1 MAVAA
6 AAVSPPPPR
15 PLDANIVVPPLRAD
29 LIVIKQ
35 HYEGRTYYVVK
46 DPVSLQY
53 FRLTAEDYFLATL
66 FDGRRVMRQVRDAYV
81 ERFPYLRLDFSDEE
95 INERVS
101 RFANDLGLLQFL
113 SVQGARLKPRYEAMK
128 HGRKHSKGGFY
139 KLVNNVFFARRS
151 IFDPDRLF
159 ARMAKPLWWIWTTQS
174 LWISIAMVIAA
185 FCVVYQKYDA
195 TGALMSRFFSLNNIA
210 LIWVTTIIIKSI
222 HELGHG
228 LTCKHFGGEVHEVGV
243 MFLVFTPYFFVN
255 VSDSWVLPDRNK
267 RILIS
272 AAGIYVELVLASLA
286 TFLWAVVQP
295 GPFQQILWNIMV
307 IASVST
313 LIFNANPLM
322 RFDGYY
328 IMTDWIEVP
337 NLSTKSR
344 AFIGY
349 QVKRLIFGADYED
362 ASMARLPLPRRRFG
376 LFYFYAV
383 ASYLYGYFVIYKLTR
398 YMAPHLAPYGLQK
411 LATWFSVSALTAWV
425 VMPFWSF
432 MKSLQLKREDW
443 RPGGRLRRLGI
454 VGGGALAL
462 FAVLCFIPCQLIIKR
477 NVAVELA
484 SPEVVRPDFEGFVQ
498 QIFVKE
504 GDKVPPGGALA
515 LLSNR
520 DLEQDLVQA
529 EAQLAVAKASVQ
541 RALAEDKPGDLR
553 EAQASEARME
563 KRYADAKQNVARL
576 TLRSTLGGT
585 VLSHDL
591 QMKLNTHL
599 RINDVFCGVAPLDS
613 MRIVI
618 PLTEQQVRW
627 VRKGQPVEIKA
638 YAYPGVALH
647 GSIAADPVILVG
659 QDMPAAFSVRRHG
672 DVPTAFDRQGRE
684 VPLERTFE
692 AEIQVD
698 NHEGLLR
705 QGMTGRAKI
714 DAGRYPWGRLV
725 LQSFLDLVSLD
736 YRF

>member
-1 MAVAA
+1 MAV
-6 AAVSPPPPR
+6 AAVSPPPPVQ
-15 PLDANIVVPPLRAD
+15 DANVVIPPLRAD
-29 LIVIKQ
+29 LVVIKQ
-35 HYEGRTYYVVK
+35 FYEGRTYYVVK
-46 DPVSLQY
+46 DPISLQY

-66 FDGRRVMRQVRDAYV
+66 FDGKRTMGQARHAYV
-81 ERFPYLRLDFSDEE
+81 ERFPHLRLDYSEEE

-128 HGRKHSKGGFY
+128 QNARKSKGGFY
-139 KLVNNVFFARRS
+139 KLVNNVFFARFS
-151 IFDPDRLF
+151 VFDPDKLF
-159 ARMAKPLWWIWTTQS
+159 ARMAKPIWWIWTRQS
-174 LWISIAMVIAA
+174 LWISIAMVAA
-185 FCVVYQKYDA
+185 AVFIVYQKYDA
-195 TGALMSRFFSLNNIA
+195 TGALMSRFFSINNIA
-210 LIWVTTIIIKSI
+210 LIWVTTIAIKSI

-243 MFLVFTPYFFVN
+243 MLLVFTPYFFVN
-255 VSDSWVLPDRNK
+255 VSDSWVMPERNK

-295 GPFQQILWNIMV
+295 GALEQILWNIMV
-307 IASVST
+307 IASIST
-313 LIFNANPLM
+313 IIFNANPLM

-337 NLSTKSR
+337 NLAIKSR
-344 AFIGY
+344 AFIAY
-349 QVKRLIFGADYED
+349 QVKRLIFGSDYED

-398 YMAPHLAPYGLQK
+398 YMGPHLAPYGLEK

-432 MKSLQLKREDW
+432 MKSLQLKFDDW
-443 RPGGRLRRLGI
+443 RPGGRLRRLGV
-454 VGGGALAL
+454 VGGIALAL
-462 FAVLCFIPCQLIIKR
+462 FVLFCFVPTRLVIKR

-484 SPEVVRPDFEGFVQ
+484 SPEAVRPDFEGFVT

-504 GDKVPPGGALA
+504 GDKVPPGAPLA
-515 LLSNR
+515 RLTNR
-520 DLEQDLVQA
+520 DLDQDLVQA
-529 EAQLAVAKASVQ
+529 TAQLAVARAAVE
-541 RALAEDKPGDLR
+541 RALAEDKPAEQR
-553 EAQASEARME
+553 EAQAIATRME
-563 KRYADAKQNVARL
+563 KRFADATQCVARL
-576 TLRSTLGGT
+576 TLRSRLGGT
-585 VLSHDL
+585 VLTHDL
-591 QMKLNTHL
+591 QLKLNTHL
-599 RINDVFCGVAPLDS
+599 RINELFCEVAPLDS
-613 MRIVI
+613 MRIII
-618 PLTEQQVRW
+618 PLTEKQVRW
-627 VRKGQPVEIKA
+627 VRAGQPVEIKS
-638 YAYPGVALH
+638 YAYPGVAVR

-659 QDMPAAFSVRRHG
+659 QDMPAAFSMRRHG
-672 DVPTAFDRQGRE
+672 DVPTAYDRQGRE
-684 VPLERTFE
+684 IPLERTFE

-698 NHEGLLR
+698 NRLGLLR
-705 QGMTGRAKI
+705 EGMTGRAKI

>member
-1 MAVAA
+1 MAMAA
-6 AAVSPPPPR
+6 ASPPPQQQ
-15 PLDANIVVPPLRAD
+15 AAATTVVPPLRAD
-29 LIVIKQ
+29 LIIIKQ
-35 HYEGRTYYVVK
+35 FYEDRTYYIVK
-46 DPVSLQY
+46 DPISLQY

-66 FDGRRVMRQVRDAYV
+66 FDGKRTLRHVRDAYV
-81 ERFPYLRLDFSDEE
+81 ERFPHLRLDFSEEE
-95 INERVS
+95 IGERIS

-113 SVQGARLKPRYEAMK
+113 SVQGARLKPRYDAMK
-128 HGRKHSKGGFY
+128 QAKKKSKGGFY
-139 KLVNNVFFARRS
+139 KFVNNIFFARYS
-151 IFDPDRLF
+151 VFDPDRLF
-159 ARMAKPLWWIWTTQS
+159 ARMAKPLWWIWTRQS
-174 LWISIAMVIAA
+174 LWISIAMVAAA
-185 FCVVYQKYDA
+185 FFIVYQKYDA
-195 TGALMSRFFSLNNIA
+195 TGAMMSRFFSLNNFA
-210 LIWVTTIIIKSI
+210 LIWITTILIKSI

-228 LTCKHFGGEVHEVGV
+228 LTCKHYGGEVHEVGV
-243 MFLVFTPYFFVN
+243 MLLVFTPYFFVN

-295 GPFQQILWNIMV
+295 GALQQILWNIMV

-313 LIFNANPLM
+313 IIFNANPLM

-349 QVKRLIFGADYED
+349 QVKRLIFGSEYED

-383 ASYLYGYFVIYKLTR
+383 ASYCYGYFVIYKLTR
-398 YMAPHLAPYGLQK
+398 YMAPHLAPFGLQK
-411 LATWFSVSALTAWV
+411 LATWFSATALAAWV

-432 MKSLQLKREDW
+432 MKSLQLTRQDW
-443 RPGGRLRRLGI
+443 LPGGRLRRLGL
-454 VGGGALAL
+454 VGGSAVVI
-462 FAVLCFIPCQLIIKR
+462 FAVLCFVPHRLVIKR

-484 SPEVVRPDFEGFVQ
+484 SPEAVRPDFEGFVE
-498 QIFVKE
+498 QIFVHE
-504 GDKVPPGGALA
+504 GDRVPEGGALA
-515 LLSNR
+515 RLSNR

-529 EAQLAVAKASVQ
+529 RSQLAVAQAAVQ
-541 RALAEDKPGDLR
+541 RALAADKPGELR
-553 EAQASEARME
+553 EAQAIEARMQ
-563 KRYADAKQNVARL
+563 KRFADATQNVERL

-585 VLSHDL
+585 VLTHDL
-591 QMKLNTHL
+591 GIMLHTQLRLNQ
-599 RINDVFCGVAPLDS
+599 VFCEIAPLES

-618 PLTEQQVRW
+618 PLNEKQVRW
-627 VRKGQPVEIKA
+627 VRKGQSAEITT
-638 YAYPGVALH
+638 YAYPGVTLH
-647 GSIAADPVILVG
+647 GTIAADPVILVG
-659 QDMPAAFSVRRHG
+659 EDMPAAFSARRHG
-672 DVPTAFDRQGRE
+672 DVPTAMDRQGKE

-698 NHEGLLR
+698 NPRGLLR
-705 QGMTGRAKI
+705 QGMTGRTKI
-714 DAGRYPWGRLV
+714 DAGVYPWGRLV
-725 LQSFLDLVSLD
+725 LQSFLDLLSLD

>member
-6 AAVSPPPPR
+6 ASPTPSQA
-15 PLDANIVVPPLRAD
+15 ANPIVPPLRAD

-35 HYEGRTYYVVK
+35 FYEGRTFYVVK
-46 DPVSLQY
+46 DPISLQY

-66 FDGRRVMRQVRDAYV
+66 FDGRRDMRQVRAAYV
-81 ERFPYLRLDFSDEE
+81 DRFPHLRLDFSEEE

-113 SVQGARLKPRYEAMK
+113 SVQGVHLKPRYDAIK
-128 HGRKHSKGGFY
+128 HNKKNPKGGGFY
-139 KLVNNVFFARRS
+139 QFVNNLFFFRRS
-151 IFDPDRLF
+151 IFDPDKLF
-159 ARMAKPLWWIWTTQS
+159 ARLAKPIWWIWTWQS
-174 LWISIAMVIAA
+174 LWISIGMVIAA
-185 FCVVYQKYDA
+185 VFIVYQKYDA

-210 LIWVTTIIIKSI
+210 LIWVTTILIKSI

-243 MFLVFTPYFFVN
+243 MLLVFTPYFFVN

-286 TFLWAVVQP
+286 TFLWAIVQP
-295 GPFQQILWNIMV
+295 GALQQILWNVMV
-307 IASVST
+307 IASIST

-337 NLSTKSR
+337 NLCTKSR

-349 QVKRLIFGADYED
+349 QVKRLIFGSDYED

-383 ASYLYGYFVIYKLTR
+383 ASYLYGYFVIYKLAR
-398 YMAPHLAPYGLQK
+398 YMAPHLAPFGLQK
-411 LATWFSVSALTAWV
+411 FATWFSVTALTAWV

-432 MKSLQLKREDW
+432 MKSLQLTKEDW
-443 RPGGRLRRLGI
+443 RPGGRLRRLAI
-454 VGGGALAL
+454 VGGGALVL
-462 FAVLCFIPCQLIIKR
+462 FTILCFTPRELIIKR

-484 SPEVVRPDFEGFVQ
+484 SPETIRPDYEGY
-498 QIFVKE
+498 IEEIYVKE
-504 GDKVPPGGALA
+504 GDKVPPGAALA
-515 LLSNR
+515 RLSNR

-529 EAQLAVAKASVQ
+529 TAQLAVAQAAVQ
-541 RALAEDKPGDLR
+541 RALAEDKPAEQI
-553 EAQASEARME
+553 EAQAIVERMQ
-563 KRYADAKQNVARL
+563 KRYADAKLAVDHL
-576 TLRSTLGGT
+576 TLRTAYGGT
-585 VLSHDL
+585 VLTHDL
-591 QMKLNTHL
+591 QLELHRALHLNE
-599 RINDVFCGVAPLDS
+599 VFCEVAPLDS

-618 PLTEQQVRW
+618 PLSEKQVRW
-627 VRKGQPVEIKA
+627 VRKGQPAEIIS
-638 YAYPGVALH
+638 YAYPGAAVR
-647 GSIAADPVILVG
+647 GTIAADPVILIG
-659 QDMPAAFSVRRHG
+659 EDMPAAFSARRHG
-672 DVPTAFDRQGRE
+672 DVPTAFDRQGKE

-698 NHEGLLR
+698 NRGGILR

-725 LQSFLDLVSLD
+725 LQSLLDLVSLD

>member
-6 AAVSPPPPR
+6 ASSPPPVHS
-15 PLDANIVVPPLRAD
+15 ASTVIPPLRSD

-35 HYEGRTYYVVK
+35 FYEGRTFYVVK
-46 DPVSLQY
+46 DPISLQY

-66 FDGRRVMRQVRDAYV
+66 FDGKRDLRQVRNAYV
-81 ERFPYLRLDFSDEE
+81 ERFPHLRLDFSEEE
-95 INERVS
+95 ISERVS

-113 SVQGARLKPRYEAMK
+113 SVQGSQLKPRYEAMK
-128 HGRKHSKGGFY
+128 RHSKKSKGGFY
-139 KLVNNVFFARRS
+139 NFTNNVFFFRRS

-159 ARMAKPLWWIWTTQS
+159 ARMAKPIWWIWTKQS
-174 LWISIAMVIAA
+174 LWISICMVIAA
-185 FCVVYQKYDA
+185 TVVVYNKYDA
-195 TGALMSRFFSLNNIA
+195 TGVMMSRFFSLNNIA

-243 MFLVFTPYFFVN
+243 MLLIFTPYFFVN
-255 VSDSWVLPDRNK
+255 VSDCWVLPDRNK

-286 TFLWAVVQP
+286 TFLWALVQP

-307 IASVST
+307 IASIST

-337 NLSTKSR
+337 NLCNKSR
-344 AFIGY
+344 SFIGY
-349 QVKRLIFGADYED
+349 QVKRLIFGRDYED

-398 YMAPHLAPYGLQK
+398 YMAPHLAPFGLEK
-411 LATWFSVSALTAWV
+411 LATWFSVTALTGWV
-425 VMPFWSF
+425 VMPLWSF
-432 MKSLQLKREDW
+432 MKSLQLSREDW

-454 VGGGALAL
+454 VGGSLL
-462 FAVLCFIPCQLIIKR
+462 LVFAICCFIPCRLIIKR

-484 SPEVVRPDFEGFVQ
+484 SPEDVRPDFQGFVEE
-498 QIFVKE
+498 IYVKE
-504 GDKVPPGGALA
+504 GQKVPPGAALA
-515 LLSNR
+515 RLSNR
-520 DLEQDLVQA
+520 DLEQDLVEA
-529 EAQLAVAKASVQ
+529 RAQLAVAQASVE
-541 RALAEDKPGDLR
+541 RALADDKPDEVK
-553 EAQASEARME
+553 EAQPMVDRMK
-563 KRYADAKQNVARL
+563 KRVADAQLNVDKL
-576 TLRSTLGGT
+576 ILRTTTGGT
-585 VLSHDL
+585 VLTHDL
-591 QMKLNTHL
+591 PLLLHREL
-599 RINDVFCGVAPLDS
+599 HINDVFCQVAPLDS

-618 PLTEQQVRW
+618 PLNEKQVRW
-627 VRKGQPVEIKA
+627 VHKGQPAEIIS
-638 YAYPGVALH
+638 YAYPGTAVR
-647 GSIAADPVILVG
+647 GVIAGRSRHPHRRGYASP
-659 QDMPAAFSVRRHG
+659 PFPRAATATCRLPLTARARRC
-672 DVPTAFDRQGRE
+672 
-684 VPLERTFE
+684 PLERTYE

-698 NHEGLLR
+698 NRAGLLR

-725 LQSFLDLVSLD
+725 LQSLLDLVSLD

>member
-1 MAVAA
+1 MP
-6 AAVSPPPPR
+6 AVSPPPSQGES
-15 PLDANIVVPPLRAD
+15 IVVPPLRAD
-29 LIVIKQ
+29 LIIIKQ
-35 HYEGRTYYVVK
+35 FYEGRTFYVVK
-46 DPVSLQY
+46 DPISLQY

-66 FDGRRVMRQVRDAYV
+66 FDGRRNMAQVRAAYV
-81 ERFPYLRLDFSDEE
+81 DRFPHLRLDFSEEE
-95 INERVS
+95 ISERVS

-113 SVQGARLKPRYEAMK
+113 SVQGAHLKPRYDAI
-128 HGRKHSKGGFY
+128 RKAKKQSKGGFY
-139 KLVNNVFFARRS
+139 KLVNNVFFARYS
-151 IFDPDRLF
+151 VFDPDKLF
-159 ARMAKPLWWIWTTQS
+159 ARMAKPLWWIWTRQS
-174 LWISIAMVIAA
+174 LWISVAMAIAA
-185 FCVVYQKYDA
+185 AWIVYEKYDA

-210 LIWVTTIIIKSI
+210 LIWVTTIVIKSI

-243 MFLVFTPYFFVN
+243 MLLVFTPYFFVN
-255 VSDSWVLPDRNK
+255 VSDSWVMPDRNK

-295 GPFQQILWNIMV
+295 GPVQQVLWNIMV
-307 IASVST
+307 IASIST

-344 AFIGY
+344 SFIGY
-349 QVKRLIFGADYED
+349 QVKRLIFGRDYQD

-383 ASYLYGYFVIYKLTR
+383 ASYIYGYFVIYKLAR
-398 YMAPHLAPYGLQK
+398 FMGPHLAPFGLQK
-411 LATWFSVSALTAWV
+411 YATWFSVSALTAWV

-432 MKSLQLKREDW
+432 MKSLQLTREDW

-454 VGGGALAL
+454 VGGSALAV
-462 FAVLCFIPCQLIIKR
+462 FAICCFVPVELVIKR

-484 SPEVVRPDFEGFVQ
+484 APETIRPDIEGFID

-504 GDKVPPGGALA
+504 GDKVPPGAALA
-515 LLSNR
+515 QLSNR
-520 DLEQDLVQA
+520 NVEQDLVQA
-529 EAQLAVAKASVQ
+529 KAQLAVADANIQ
-541 RALAEDKPGDLR
+541 RAIAQDQPAEAR
-553 EAQASEARME
+553 EAQSIEARMR
-563 KRYADAKQNVARL
+563 KRLADAQQNVDHL
-576 TLRSTLGGT
+576 TLRSALGGT
-585 VLSHDL
+585 VLTHDL
-591 QMKLNTHL
+591 QLQLYKRLHLNE
-599 RINDVFCGVAPLDS
+599 VFCEVAPLDS

-618 PLTEQQVRW
+618 PLNEKQVRW
-627 VRKGQPVEIKA
+627 VRKGQPVEITT
-638 YAYPGVALH
+638 YAYPGVTLH
-647 GSIAADPVILVG
+647 GTIVADPVILIG
-659 QDMPAAFSVRRHG
+659 EDMPAAFSIRRHG
-672 DVPTAFDRQGRE
+672 DVPTAFDRPGKE
-684 VPLERTFE
+684 IPLERTFE

-698 NHEGLLR
+698 NRGGLLR
-705 QGMTGRAKI
+705 QGMTGRARI
-714 DAGRYPWGRLV
+714 EAGRYPWGRLV

>member
-1 MAVAA
+1 MVTAA
-6 AAVSPPPPR
+6 ASAPSSQA
-15 PLDANIVVPPLRAD
+15 DQTIIPPLRPD
-29 LIVIKQ
+29 LVVIKQ
-35 HYEGRTYYVVK
+35 FYEGRTFYVVK
-46 DPVSLQY
+46 DPISLQY

-66 FDGRRVMRQVRDAYV
+66 FDGRRTLRHIRDLYV
-81 ERFPYLRLDFSDEE
+81 ERFPHLRLDFSEEE
-95 INERVS
+95 IDERVS

-113 SVQGARLKPRYEAMK
+113 SIHGTRLKPRYEAMK
-128 HGRKHSKGGFY
+128 EGARKSRGSFY
-139 KLVNNVFFARRS
+139 KLVNNVFFARYS
-151 IFDPDRLF
+151 VFDPDRLF
-159 ARMAKPLWWIWTTQS
+159 ARLARPIWWIWTRQS
-174 LWISIAMVIAA
+174 LWISIGLVISAL
-185 FCVVYQKYDA
+185 FVVYTKYDA
-195 TGALMSRFFSLNNIA
+195 TGAMMSRFFSINNIA
-210 LIWVTTIIIKSI
+210 LIWITTILIKSI

-243 MFLVFTPYFFVN
+243 MLLVFTPYFFVN

-295 GPFQQILWNIMV
+295 GALQQILWNIMV
-307 IASVST
+307 IASIST
-313 LIFNANPLM
+313 IIFNANPLM

-337 NLSTKSR
+337 NLSIKSR

-349 QVKRLIFGADYED
+349 QVKRLIFGSDYED

-398 YMAPHLAPYGLQK
+398 YMAPHLAPFGLEK
-411 LATWFSVSALTAWV
+411 FATWFSVSALAAWV

-432 MKSLQLKREDW
+432 MRSLQLTRDDL

-454 VGGGALAL
+454 VGGIALAIFTL
-462 FAVLCFIPCQLIIKR
+462 LCFVPRELIIKR

-484 SPEVVRPDFEGFVQ
+484 SPEIVRPDFQGFVEE
-498 QIFVKE
+498 IYVKE

-515 LLSNR
+515 RLSNR
-520 DLEQDLVQA
+520 DIQQDLVQA
-529 EAQLAVAKASVQ
+529 TAQLAVAQASVQ
-541 RALAEDKPGDLR
+541 RAIADDKPAEQM
-553 EAQASEARME
+553 EAQAIVDRMK
-563 KRYADAKQNVARL
+563 KRYADAKQNVDRL
-576 TLRSTLGGT
+576 ILRSVTGGT
-585 VLSHDL
+585 VLTHDL
-591 QMKLNTHL
+591 PYTLHREL
-599 RINDVFCGVAPLDS
+599 HINDLFCAVAPLDS
-613 MRIVI
+613 MRIII
-618 PLTEQQVRW
+618 PLNEKQVRW
-627 VRKGQPVEIKA
+627 VRKGQPVEIKS
-638 YAYPGVALH
+638 YAYPGVAVQ
-647 GSIAADPVILVG
+647 GAIAADPVILVA
-659 QDMPAAFSVRRHG
+659 QDMPPAFSARRHG
-672 DVPTAFDRQGRE
+672 DVPTAFDRTGKE

-698 NHEGLLR
+698 NHDGILR
-705 QGMTGRAKI
+705 QGMTGRARI

-725 LQSFLDLVSLD
+725 FQSFLDLVSLD

>member
-1 MAVAA
+1 MAM
-6 AAVSPPPPR
+6 AAVSPPPSQG
-15 PLDANIVVPPLRAD
+15 ASIVVPPLRRD
-29 LIVIKQ
+29 LIIIKQ
-35 HYEGRTYYVVK
+35 FYEGRTFYVVK
-46 DPVSLQY
+46 DPISLQY

-66 FDGRRVMRQVRDAYV
+66 FDGRRTLRQVRDAYV
-81 ERFPYLRLDFSDEE
+81 ERFPHLRLDFSEDE
-95 INERVS
+95 INERIS

-113 SVQGARLKPRYEAMK
+113 SVEGARLKPRYEAMK
-128 HGRKHSKGGFY
+128 QGRKQSKGAFY
-139 KLVNNVFFARRS
+139 KIVNNIFFARYS
-151 IFDPDRLF
+151 VYDPDRLF
-159 ARMAKPLWWIWTTQS
+159 ARMAKPLWWIWTRQS
-174 LWISIAMVIAA
+174 LWISIAMVAAA
-185 FCVVYQKYDA
+185 FFIVYQKYDA

-210 LIWVTTIIIKSI
+210 LIWVTTILIKSV

-243 MFLVFTPYFFVN
+243 MLLVFTPYFFVN
-255 VSDSWVLPDRNK
+255 VSDSWVMPDRNK

-272 AAGIYVELVLASLA
+272 AAGIFVELVLASLA

-295 GPFQQILWNIMV
+295 GALQQILWNIMV
-307 IASVST
+307 IASIST
-313 LIFNANPLM
+313 IIFNANPLM

-337 NLSTKSR
+337 NLSIKSR
-344 AFIGY
+344 AFIAY
-349 QVKRLIFGADYED
+349 QVKRLIFGRDYED
-362 ASMARLPLPRRRFG
+362 SSMARLPLPRRRFG

-425 VMPFWSF
+425 IMPFWSF

-462 FAVLCFIPCQLIIKR
+462 FTMFCFIPCHLVIKR

-484 SPEVVRPDFEGFVQ
+484 SPEAVRPDFEGFVE

-504 GDKVPPGGALA
+504 GDKVPPGAALA
-515 LLSNR
+515 RLSNR
-520 DLEQDLVQA
+520 DLDQDLVQA
-529 EAQLAVAKASVQ
+529 RGQLAVAQATVQ
-541 RALAEDKPGDLR
+541 RALGEDQPGELR
-553 EAQASEARME
+553 EAQAIEGRME
-563 KRYADAKQNVARL
+563 KRFADAKQNVERL
-576 TLRSTLGGT
+576 TLRSALGGT
-585 VLSHDL
+585 VLTHDL
-591 QMKLNTHL
+591 QLALYKQL
-599 RINDVFCGVAPLDS
+599 RLNDVFCEIAPLDS

-618 PLTEQQVRW
+618 PLNEKQVRW
-627 VRKGQPVEIKA
+627 VRKGQPVQIKA
-638 YAYPGVALH
+638 YAYPGTTLH
-647 GSIAADPVILVG
+647 GTIAADPVILIG
-659 QDMPAAFSVRRHG
+659 QDMPAAFSARRHG
-672 DVPTAFDRQGRE
+672 DVPTAFDRQGKE
-684 VPLERTFE
+684 IPLERTFE
-692 AEIQVD
+692 AEIQVE
-698 NHEGLLR
+698 NPEGLLR

-714 DAGRYPWGRLV
+714 DAGVYPWGRLV

>member
-1 MAVAA
+1 MAA
-6 AAVSPPPPR
+6 ASPPP
-15 PLDANIVVPPLRAD
+15 LAASVVVPPLRAD
-29 LIVIKQ
+29 LIIIKQ
-35 HYEGRTYYVVK
+35 FYEGRTYYVVK
-46 DPVSLQY
+46 DPISLQY

-66 FDGRRVMRQVRDAYV
+66 FDGRRDLRQVREAYV
-81 ERFPYLRLDFSDEE
+81 GRFPHLRLDFSDEE
-95 INERVS
+95 IDERVS

-113 SVQGARLKPRYEAMK
+113 SVQGAQLKPRYEAMK
-128 HGRKHSKGGFY
+128 QSKKHGKGGFY
-139 KLVNNVFFARRS
+139 KLVNNMFFARWS
-151 IFDPDRLF
+151 IYDPDRLF
-159 ARMAKPLWWIWTTQS
+159 ARLAKPIWWIWTTQS
-174 LWISIAMVIAA
+174 LWISICMVIAA
-185 FCVVYQKYDA
+185 ALVVYQKYDA
-195 TGALMSRFFSLNNIA
+195 TGAMMSRFFSLNNIA

-243 MFLVFTPYFFVN
+243 MLLVFTPYFFVN

-295 GPFQQILWNIMV
+295 GALQQILWNIMV
-307 IASVST
+307 IASIST

-337 NLSTKSR
+337 NLCVKSR

-349 QVKRLIFGADYED
+349 QVKRLIFGGDYED
-362 ASMARLPLPRRRFG
+362 ASMARLPLPQRRFG

-383 ASYLYGYFVIYKLTR
+383 ASYLYGYFVIYKLAR
-398 YMAPHLAPYGLQK
+398 YMAPHLAPFGLQK
-411 LATWFSVSALTAWV
+411 FATWFSVTALTAWV

-432 MKSLQLKREDW
+432 MKSLQLTRADW

-454 VGGGALAL
+454 VGGGALAI
-462 FAVLCFIPCQLIIKR
+462 FVILCFLPRELVIKR

-484 SPEVVRPDFEGFVQ
+484 SPEAIRPDFEGFIE

-515 LLSNR
+515 RLSNR
-520 DLEQDLVQA
+520 ELDQDLVQA
-529 EAQLAVAKASVQ
+529 KSQLAVAQAAVE
-541 RALAEDKPGDLR
+541 RALAEDKPAEQV
-553 EAQASEARME
+553 EAQDIVARME
-563 KRYADAKQNVARL
+563 ARVADAQRSVDKL
-576 TLRSTLGGT
+576 TLRTALGGT
-585 VLSHDL
+585 VLTHDL
-591 QMKLNTHL
+591 ELLLHRQIH
-599 RINDVFCGVAPLDS
+599 INEVFCEVAPLDS

-618 PLTEQQVRW
+618 PLNEKQVRW
-627 VRKGQPVEIKA
+627 VRKGQPVEIKS
-638 YAYPGVALH
+638 YAYPGTDLH
-647 GSIAADPVILVG
+647 GTIAADPVILFG
-659 QDMPAAFSVRRHG
+659 PDMPPAFSSRRHG
-672 DVPTAFDRQGRE
+672 DVPTALDRTGKE
-684 VPLERTFE
+684 IPLERTFE

-698 NHEGLLR
+698 NRDGILR

>member
-6 AAVSPPPPR
+6 SPPP
-15 PLDANIVVPPLRAD
+15 AKAQNVVIPPLRAD
-29 LIVIKQ
+29 LIIIKQ
-35 HYEGRTYYVVK
+35 FYEGRTYYVVK
-46 DPVSLQY
+46 DPISLQY
-53 FRLTAEDYFLATL
+53 FRLTAEDYFLAAL
-66 FDGRRVMRQVRDAYV
+66 FDGKRTMHQVRTAYV
-81 ERFPYLRLDFSDEE
+81 DRFPHLRLDFSEDE
-95 INERVS
+95 IDERVS

-113 SVQGARLKPRYEAMK
+113 SVQGAQLKPRYDAIK
-128 HGRKHSKGGFY
+128 RSKKKSKGGFY
-139 KLVNNVFFARRS
+139 SFVNNVFFARKS
-151 IFDPDRLF
+151 IFDPDKLF
-159 ARMAKPLWWIWTTQS
+159 AKMAKPIWWIWTRQS
-174 LWISIAMVIAA
+174 LYISIAMVIAA
-185 FCVVYQKYDA
+185 VFIVYQKYDA

-210 LIWVTTIIIKSI
+210 LIWITTIIIKSI

-255 VSDSWVLPDRNK
+255 VSDSWVMPDRNK

-286 TFLWAVVQP
+286 TFLWAIVQP

-307 IASVST
+307 IASIST

-349 QVKRLIFGADYED
+349 QVKRLIFGRDYED

-383 ASYLYGYFVIYKLTR
+383 ASYIYGYFVIYKLAR
-398 YMAPHLAPYGLQK
+398 YMGPHLAPFGLQQF
-411 LATWFSVSALTAWV
+411 ATWFSVTALTAWI

-432 MKSLQLKREDW
+432 MKSLQLTRADL

-454 VGGGALAL
+454 VGGGGLL
-462 FAVLCFIPCQLIIKR
+462 IFIILCFLPHDLIIKR

-484 SPEVVRPDFEGFVQ
+484 TPDVVRPDVEGF
-498 QIFVKE
+498 IEEIYVKE
-504 GDKVPPGGALA
+504 GDRVAPGGPVARM
-515 LLSNR
+515 SNR
-520 DLEQDLVQA
+520 DVEQDLILAKGQLDAAQA
-529 EAQLAVAKASVQ
+529 AVQ
-541 RALAEDKPGDLR
+541 RALAEDKPGEQR
-553 EAQASEARME
+553 EAQAIVDRMKE
-563 KRYADAKQNVARL
+563 HYADAKLNVARL
-576 TLRSTLGGT
+576 TLRSETGGT
-585 VLSHDL
+585 VLTHDL
-591 QMKLNTHL
+591 RLKLKRELH
-599 RINDVFCGVAPLDS
+599 INEVFCEVAPLDS

-627 VRKGQPVEIKA
+627 VHKGQPVEIKS
-638 YAYPGVALH
+638 YAYPGTAVH
-647 GSIAADPVILVG
+647 GEIAADPVLLVG
-659 QDMPAAFSVRRHG
+659 QDMPPAFSARRHG
-672 DVPTAFDRQGRE
+672 DVPTAFDRTGKE
-684 VPLERTFE
+684 IPLERTFE
-692 AEIQVD
+692 AEINVD
-698 NHEGLLR
+698 NREGLLR
-705 QGMTGRAKI
+705 EGMTGRAKI

-725 LQSFLDLVSLD
+725 LQSILDLVSLD